1 MSFSRQSYYFNKVL
15 FLIVSL
21 LSSFCA
27 SNQMDTMYYAGITDN
42 DDMSLERYKKNS
54 EGIVSDYKGWNT
66 ILVETFR
73 KLAPESKVS
82 IFILKKNSFNMVFI
96 PENYFLIHTDT
107 LDILDKE
114 LPNLKTDI
122 TSLKN
127 CSDKNSCRELMIAP
141 IIAHELAHYFQEDHV
156 KLKLKMAE
164 YGSMPE
170 KEKSD
175 KILVFKRE
183 REFAADTF
191 AASLLASHHYDSELS
206 ILPIKI
212 LKQIN
217 QDRNK
222 NPNERIDYYLK
233 SHPSPNERLSNL
245 IGNETY
251 RNLEEL
257 EKAFHLIAT
266 ATNKNTLKYAISL
279 IENQLKNFPDNIEL
293 KRARVTAMH
302 RYWMYTATPA
312 ELKFVAVIDQPLFSD
327 SEEFNRKKGTNK
339 IPGDEKIY
347 KETLSLY
354 IELYEK
360 LNGID
365 FGFISNYSVLLAY
378 SDREDNKKKSLELAM
393 YAFQNSKTFKTLN
406 NLGIVYGL
414 NNQLVIGI
422 KSFWAE
428 IPSSDKKNI
437 DESLPKN
444 TVNANSKEDISFQLE
459 GVFTADD
466 RHIKEKER
474 IISLINFTLSKFY
487 SDNKEDNVDANK
499 LRKKFFYAGDSPS
512 PWVEYL
518 NNEIAHNK

>member
-1 MSFSRQSYYFNKVL
+1 MSFFKKNFCLKNLFIFAGVL
-15 FLIVSL
+15 F
-21 LSSFCA
+21 SSFCA
-27 SNQMDTMYYAGITDN
+27 GPKIDTMNYSESLDN
-42 DDMSLERYKKNS
+42 TELSLENYKKDS
-54 EGIVSDYKGWNT
+54 DGIVLDYNGWNA
-66 ILVETFR
+66 ILQRVFK
-73 KLAPESKVS
+73 KLAPQS
-82 IFILKKNSFNMVFI
+82 IVLTQIIKKKSFNMAFF

-114 LPNLKTDI
+114 LPIFQTENL
-122 TSLKN
+122 SLKDCN
-127 CSDKNSCRELMIAP
+127 DKNSCRELMIAP
-141 IIAHELAHYFQEDHV
+141 LIAHELAHYFQEDHV
-156 KLKLKMAE
+156 RLKLKFVE
-164 YGSMPE
+164 YGGLSE
-170 KEKSD
+170 KEKSE

-217 QDRNK
+217 QNRNK
-222 NPNERIDYYLK
+222 NPNDRIDYYLK

-251 RNLEEL
+251 KNLEEL
-257 EKAFHLIAT
+257 ENAFHLIAT
-266 ATNKNTLKYAISL
+266 ATNKKNLKYAISL

-347 KETLSLY
+347 KQTLSLY
-354 IELYEK
+354 TELYEK
-360 LNGID
+360 FNGMD

-428 IPSSDKKNI
+428 IPDSEKKNI
-437 DESLPKN
+437 DESLQKN
-444 TVNANSKEDISFQLE
+444 TVKANSTDDISFRLE

-466 RHIKEKER
+466 RRIKEKER

-487 SDNKEDNVDANK
+487 SDNKEDNLDANK
-499 LRKKFFYAGDSPS
+499 LRKKLFYSGDSPS

-518 NNEIAHNK
+518 NNEFAHNK